1 MDVVKSHFEANM
13 TPEEREKFK
22 IELDAREQRHNEH
35 EKVRHPGSRD
45 QLAEVWEE
53 SDKVFFYSAI

>member
-1 MDVVKSHFEANM
+1 M

-22 IELDAREQRHNEH
+22 VELDAREQRHNEH